1 MTHIR
6 HQRGERAAHPCAPH
20 ALSIGQAPIGSDPR
34 LIQATIAEKRGE
46 IAALE
51 ADWAATSERA
61 AARSLGGIR
70 HLGPRET
77 WDRSTWT
84 RYLTAATDNQDL
96 YMPRLR
102 RLYAEVER
110 LERLG
115 DAEAPAVRRA
125 A

>member
-6 HQRGERAAHPCAPH
+6 PQRGERVANPCAPH
-20 ALSIGQAPIGSDPR
+20 ALSFSDSPIGIAPN
-34 LIQATIAEKRGE
+34 LIQATIAEKRAE

-102 RLYAEVER
+102 RLYAEVEC

-115 DAEAPAVRRA
+115 DAEAPPVRRA